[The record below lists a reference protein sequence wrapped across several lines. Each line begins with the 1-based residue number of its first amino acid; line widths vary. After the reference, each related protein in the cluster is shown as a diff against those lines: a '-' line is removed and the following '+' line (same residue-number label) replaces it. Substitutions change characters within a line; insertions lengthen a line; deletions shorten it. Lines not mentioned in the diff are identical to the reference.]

1 MRVGVR
7 LTLPEAQLGN
17 GLIFV
22 VFVVFESPFNLL
34 SSEVSLWE
42 ESCHNIDV
50 FLLDSLGL

>member
-17 GLIFV
+17 SLIFV